1 MHCVWIFLLG
11 IVPIFFSSYPLLFL
25 LLGISYLFTLSV
37 PKIFHLFGYFLH
49 FSLSVPKTFHLFG
62 YFLHF
67 PLLCTQNIS
76 FFWVFPSLS
85 SPLYPKYFISL
96 GISFTFLS
104 SVPFQRRAIEM
115 PPRGIKRHSLP
126 ASVSPLYPI
135 LFFLLGIP
143 VGFFSLYPKCHDS
156 CAYNGIPSFS
166 FPAHPH
172 KKNPA
177 LRDFPPAAGRFNDII
192 PLRRSALLSVG
203 LYVL

>member
-76 FFWVFPSLS
+76 SLWVFPSLS
-85 SPLYPKYFISL
+85 
-96 GISFTFLS
+96 
-104 SVPFQRRAIEM
+104 
-115 PPRGIKRHSLP
+115 
-126 ASVSPLYPI
+126 SPLYPI

-166 FPAHPH
+166 FPANPH

-177 LRDFPPAAGRFNDII
+177 LRDFPPAAGRFNDRIS
-192 PLRRSALLSVG
+192 LRRSALLSVG